1 MNKLFRYYLLLPL
14 LAPTLPPQNIKGSS
28 TSAHSIMVSW
38 DPVPESGRNG
48 IVREYRIEYS
58 TEDSNI
64 LSICVQARIE
74 VMRKEL
80 LGLQPFSNYT
90 IKMAAKTVA
99 YGNYSE
105 PIFVTSGEL
114 GKEYFVS
121 FSIIIRAQK

>member
-14 LAPTLPPQNIKGSS
+14 LAPTLPPQNIRGYS

-58 TEDSNI
+58 TEDNI
-64 LSICVQARIE
+64 TLSICVPAKIE
-74 VMRKEL
+74 VML
-80 LGLQPFSNYT
+80 LRLQPFSNYT

>member
-1 MNKLFRYYLLLPL
+1 
-14 LAPTLPPQNIKGSS
+14 
-28 TSAHSIMVSW
+28 
-38 DPVPESGRNG
+38 
-48 IVREYRIEYS
+48 
-58 TEDSNI
+58 
-64 LSICVQARIE
+64 
-74 VMRKEL
+74 MRKEL
-80 LGLQPFSNYT
+80 LELQPFSNYT